1 VSLESLDA
9 QLISKALEKR
19 EYILGQARK
28 EAERIKAQ
36 AQAEVERI
44 KEMTNAAIEN
54 ILKGEARAVYDR
66 IVGGAQLEGR
76 KKVMNARLQVINQV
90 FDRARDEL
98 DRLTK
103 SQEYPQILV
112 ALASEAIEAL
122 DEDCIVYANE
132 NDAEYLKTH
141 MELLPINH
149 TVKIEHAPFDIEGGV
164 TVVSMDGSKTME
176 NTLEGRFEA
185 RREFL
190 IPKVAEILEV
200 I

>member
-76 KKVMNARLQVINQV
+76 KKVMNARLQVKPGIPPNTGGLSLGGH
-90 FDRARDEL
+90 RGLGR
-98 DRLTK
+98 RLHRLR
-103 SQEYPQILV
+103 Q
-112 ALASEAIEAL
+112 
-122 DEDCIVYANE
+122 
-132 NDAEYLKTH
+132 
-141 MELLPINH
+141 
-149 TVKIEHAPFDIEGGV
+149 
-164 TVVSMDGSKTME
+164 
-176 NTLEGRFEA
+176 
-185 RREFL
+185 RE
-190 IPKVAEILEV
+190 
-200 I
+200 